1 MMNRSPGSLTI
12 VAWLAGLIFIGSV
25 LYTGFVGW
33 NNLNTATDA
42 LVAKGWAKFV
52 NAQPGPSFV
61 VRCFFSPRC
70 SQVLNKA
77 WGNPIPETMLYLPF
91 FSMFTLV
98 VVRVLGSRFRPAA
111 KDPGEARWAEKKD
124 LASYLLDTPGG
135 SPRVGYLGLLESK
148 YLVRPPENLRCAHTL
163 VIGGTGAGKTTR
175 YVNPNLLTDAK
186 EGVSAVVFD
195 LKYPDPK
202 AGFLE
207 AINYF
212 KAWGRAVHPFTPFDP
227 DSVRIPLLAD
237 VKTVQDA
244 MDVAAAFRPA
254 GGEETEAAFYRNNER
269 QLLAGLV
276 LGISQDPDPSMY
288 RIYQLLGGGIDELI
302 KYVNARPNLK
312 PILGTLLELR
322 KDNLTGIATG
332 LMGDLQPFLNPN
344 LNRATSAGPGQTL
357 ALEEICRR
365 PGFLYIGIPQE
376 EIQGG
381 QGQVLLRLIK
391 RILDRAILNVCGQN
405 EGRLPVHLSIYLDE
419 FPSFGALP
427 NIAENLA
434 TMRSRRVAYH
444 IAMQNLAQGQAIY
457 GREEFAGMINNNFA
471 QMVVFPRSLRL
482 EDAQFFAEIFG
493 ETTATEIS
501 TSKMQTGSIMAAN
514 PFGEVRR
521 AQSIKEVKRFLLSS
535 EAMRTFPDG
544 FAVIETIG
552 SPPAKV
558 EMPRLDQRQ
567 NPYSS
572 VYARIK
578 KTYATPRLRK
588 PGVFAAST
596 APSKDVLISNTSPL
610 PGAQIGIAQSG
621 ASGPN
626 PFAESFRTWFGS
638 LIERNIAMNVELDGD
653 KPVMVSIERGDLEP
667 LPSDLAQWVEKGWV
681 SDGQRVLIPHLG
693 LSRVTKFWSKLIE
706 RAGTQSAQRPQP
718 SKGNTGAS
726 KIPAGSSNP
735 NGSSKSSKP
744 NQQAQTALRES
755 PTAQRAAPQQDPEVK
770 PVSSQLILDNPAPRK
785 PVVSAASP
793 QRTIKT
799 ADVVPEQTSA
809 SAVLEQTA
817 PLGNSAAIE
826 GSPELPAVNPALLEN
841 ASLKRPALSVSAD
854 SSTEPTARPRPPRI
868 GGASQAV
875 KK

>member
-1 MMNRSPGSLTI
+1 MINRSPSSLTVVAWIAGLVFAGSL
-12 VAWLAGLIFIGSV
+12 A
-25 LYTGFVGW
+25 YVGYVEW
-33 NNLNTATDA
+33 TNISAATDEMI
-42 LVAKGWAKFV
+42 AKGWARFV
-52 NAQPGPSFV
+52 HAKPGLSFLLY
-61 VRCFFSPRC
+61 CTLNDRC
-70 SQVLNKA
+70 SQAMNTA
-77 WGNPIPETMLYLPF
+77 WGNPIPESLLYLPF
-91 FSMFTLV
+91 FSMFALV
-98 VVRVLGSRFRPAA
+98 VVRVLGSRFRPPP
-111 KDPGEARWAEKKD
+111 KDPGEARWADKKD
-124 LASYLLDTPGG
+124 LASYLLDAPGG

-276 LGISQDPDPSMY
+276 LGVSQDPDPSMY

-357 ALEEICRR
+357 ALEAICQK

-391 RILDRAILNVCGQN
+391 RILDRAILNVCSHN

-493 ETTATEIS
+493 ETTATEMS
-501 TSKMQTGSIMAAN
+501 TSRMQTGSIMAAN

-578 KTYATPRLRK
+578 KTYATPQLRK
-588 PGVFAAST
+588 PGVFATIPEQNKEISSPN
-596 APSKDVLISNTSPL
+596 APVVAQVITSSSS
-610 PGAQIGIAQSG
+610 A
-621 ASGPN
+621 PN
-626 PFAESFRTWFGS
+626 PFAESFRTWFGD
-638 LIERNIAMNVELDGD
+638 LIERNVSMSVELDGD
-653 KPVMVSIERGDLEP
+653 KPVMVAIERRDLEP
-667 LPSDLAQWVEKGWV
+667 LPADLAQWVEKGWV

-693 LSRVTKFWSKLIE
+693 LSRVTKFWAKLIE
-706 RAGTQSAQRPQP
+706 RAGTQAAQNTQV
-718 SKGNTGAS
+718 SKSGPGAPKS
-726 KIPAGSSNP
+726 
-735 NGSSKSSKP
+735 GSSKP
-744 NQQAQTALRES
+744 GNPAHTARRES
-755 PTAQRAAPQQDPEVK
+755 QTPQRAAPRQQDSEAK
-770 PVSSQLILDNPAPRK
+770 PVASKPVLEKPVPNQ
-785 PVVSAASP
+785 PVVSGASP
-793 QRTIKT
+793 QQVARP
-799 ADVVPEQTSA
+799 ADVITEKVNAPTALEPNTPGVNPATEPPSA
-809 SAVLEQTA
+809 
-817 PLGNSAAIE
+817 
-826 GSPELPAVNPALLEN
+826 LPVNPALLETKPLKIPTVG
-841 ASLKRPALSVSAD
+841 ASPDVSA
-854 SSTEPTARPRPPRI
+854 EPPARPRPPRI
-868 GGASQAV
+868 GGSSPMA

>member
-1 MMNRSPGSLTI
+1 MIKRSPSSLTV
-12 VAWLAGLIFIGSV
+12 VAWLAGLLFIGSM
-25 LYTGFVGW
+25 LYMGFVGW
-33 NNLNTATDA
+33 NNLSAATDELA
-42 LVAKGWAKFV
+42 AKGWAKYV
-52 NAQPGPSFV
+52 QAQPGPGFV
-61 VRCFFSPRC
+61 VRCFFNLRC
-70 SQVLNKA
+70 GQALNVA
-77 WGNPIPETMLYLPF
+77 WGNPVPESLLYLPF
-91 FSMFTLV
+91 FSIFTLV
-98 VVRVLGSRFRPAA
+98 AVRILGSRFRPPP
-111 KDPGEARWAEKKD
+111 KDPGEARWADKKD
-124 LASYLLDTPGG
+124 LASYLLDAPGG

-212 KAWGRAVHPFTPFDP
+212 KAWGRPVHPFTPFDP

-237 VKTVQDA
+237 VKTIQDA
-244 MDVAAAFRPA
+244 MDVASAFRPA

-276 LGISQDPDPSMY
+276 LGVSQEPNPSMY
-288 RIYQLLGGGIDELI
+288 RVYQLLGSGVDELI
-302 KYVNARPNLK
+302 KYANARPALK

-344 LNRATSAGPGQTL
+344 LNRATSAGPGQAL
-357 ALEEICRR
+357 ALEAICRE

-391 RILDRAILNVCGQN
+391 RVLDRAILNVCGQN

-419 FPSFGALP
+419 FPSFGPLP

-493 ETTATEIS
+493 ETTATEMS
-501 TSKMQTGSIMAAN
+501 TSRMQTGSILTAN

-558 EMPRLDQRQ
+558 EMPRLDQKQ

-578 KTYATPRLRK
+578 KTYAVPQLRK
-588 PGVFAAST
+588 PGVFAATSEASPAATST
-596 APSKDVLISNTSPL
+596 NPL
-610 PGAQIGIAQSG
+610 PVPPAPVNPSSA
-621 ASGPN
+621 PN
-626 PFAESFRTWFGS
+626 PFAESFRVWFGS
-638 LIERNIAMNVELDGD
+638 LIERNIAMRVEMDGD
-653 KPVMVSIERGDLEP
+653 KPVMVAIERRDLEP
-667 LPSDLAQWVEKGWV
+667 LPTDLAQWVEKGWV
-681 SDGQRVLIPHLG
+681 SDGDRVLIPHLG
-693 LSRVTKFWSKLIE
+693 LSRVTKFWAKLTE
-706 RAGTQSAQRPQP
+706 HARTQPARDAQVPK
-718 SKGNTGAS
+718 S
-726 KIPAGSSNP
+726 GSDAPRTLS
-735 NGSSKSSKP
+735 GSSKPSGP
-744 NQQAQTALRES
+744 PQTARRES
-755 PTAQRAAPQQDPEVK
+755 ESTQRAAPRHQDADGKPAPSK
-770 PVSSQLILDNPAPRK
+770 PVPSKPAPNK
-785 PVVSAASP
+785 PALNGAASQQAKP
-793 QRTIKT
+793 LAVTTEKAT
-799 ADVVPEQTSA
+799 VPMVLEPSA
-809 SAVLEQTA
+809 SVVTSNVTVTENAPPVPMVSSSGLE
-817 PLGNSAAIE
+817 P
-826 GSPELPAVNPALLEN
+826 PALEIP
-841 ASLKRPALSVSAD
+841 SLNGPATELK
-854 SSTEPTARPRPPRI
+854 TEPPVRPRPPRI
-868 GGASQAV
+868 GAPSQAV

>member
-1 MMNRSPGSLTI
+1 MINRSPNSLTI
-12 VAWLAGLIFIGSV
+12 VAWLAGLIFIGSM

-33 NNLNTATDA
+33 NNLNAATNS

-70 SQVLNKA
+70 GQVLNKA

-98 VVRVLGSRFRPAA
+98 IVRVLGSRFRPAA

-124 LASYLLDTPGG
+124 LASYLIDAPGG

-227 DSVRIPLLAD
+227 DSVRIPLLGN

-276 LGISQDPDPSMY
+276 LGVSQDPDPSMY

-302 KYVNARPNLK
+302 KYVNARPSLK

-357 ALEEICRR
+357 ALEAICQA

-391 RILDRAILNVCGQN
+391 RILDRAILNVCSKN

-493 ETTATEIS
+493 ETTATEMS

-578 KTYATPRLRK
+578 KTYATPQLRK
-588 PGVFAAST
+588 PGVFAATSE
-596 APSKDVLISNTSPL
+596 PSKEPL
-610 PGAQIGIAQSG
+610 APNAPVVAQSTTNSS
-621 ASGPN
+621 APN
-626 PFAESFRTWFGS
+626 PFAESFRTWFGG
-638 LIERNIAMNVELDGD
+638 LIERHVAMSVELDGD
-653 KPVMVSIERGDLEP
+653 KPVMVAIERGDLEP
-667 LPSDLAQWVEKGWV
+667 MHTDLAQWIEKGWV
-681 SDGQRVLIPHLG
+681 SDGPRVLIPHLG
-693 LSRVTKFWSKLIE
+693 LSRVTKFWAKLIE
-706 RAGTQSAQRPQP
+706 RAGTQAAQNAQP
-718 SKGNTGAS
+718 SKAS
-726 KIPAGSSNP
+726 AGVSKNQGGSGKP
-735 NGSSKSSKP
+735 NGPSGSGKP
-744 NQQAQTALRES
+744 NHQAQTAWGES
-755 PTAQRAAPQQDPEVK
+755 SAAQRSEPRRHDAEVKSVPSKPVLEKPVLNKPVASSAPPQQVAKTVDVIPEK
-770 PVSSQLILDNPAPRK
+770 TSAPMAVESA
-785 PVVSAASP
+785 PVVHPAA
-793 QRTIKT
+793 T
-799 ADVVPEQTSA
+799 EH
-809 SAVLEQTA
+809 L
-817 PLGNSAAIE
+817 
-826 GSPELPAVNPALLEN
+826 PELPMVNPALLETKPLKIPSVGTSPDVN
-841 ASLKRPALSVSAD
+841 A
-854 SSTEPTARPRPPRI
+854 EPTARPRPPRI
-868 GGASQAV
+868 GGSSPMG